1 MLLNAK
7 LMDGKIVKV
16 KVNPPPFRAAS
27 ASIRWIKD
35 EIKDDVHLLP
45 EMQQLYFNGQLLE
58 NEQTASYYGIED
70 GCTIKVIGM
79 GAASAP
85 LHPTQ
90 LRLLSSI
97 MDQATTAKSDSRRCV
112 APQPKRSR
120 KRLHCRRIMARG
132 LQPFLCVCVRAR
144 ARVR

>member
-120 KRLHCRRIMARG
+120 KRLHCRRIMSRG
-132 LQPFLCVCVRAR
+132 LQPFLCVCAR